1 MNADPYSAPQ
11 APLAAMAGKP
21 SLAGPVAALLALVA
35 AVLLMLPA
43 VFASARVLAVAV
55 QCALALGLIVAG
67 VWQCVRHRRGQATCY
82 LLAMITIITM
92 FGPIPVYKVCALL
105 CGAAAV
111 TAAWGARSMP
121 RSPPGSGLPLAMAV
135 AFGASAGAL
144 ATLAVF
150 LWDLERRLA
159 ELLGMPV
166 WKLGLLVQPMYGFAV
181 ALLVASCVDGI
192 CQGRRR
198 WQWLLIVCG
207 YVAYGV
213 IGAMQ
218 SDYALPNTNGPLR
231 FEDIVRWTTPFA
243 LGATAALGWRHWRST
258 RTASAG

>member
-1 MNADPYSAPQ
+1 VNADPYSAPE
-11 APLAAMAGKP
+11 APLASTTGKP
-21 SLAGPVAALLALVA
+21 PLAGLAAALLALVA

-43 VFASARVLAVAV
+43 LFASARVLPVAM
-55 QCALALGLIVAG
+55 QCALALVLIVAG

-92 FGPIPVYKVCALL
+92 FGPIPVYKVCASL

-121 RSPPGSGLPLAMAV
+121 RSPPGSGFPLAMAV

-144 ATLAVF
+144 ATLTVF

-159 ELLGMPV
+159 EFVGVPV
-166 WKLGLLVQPMYGFAV
+166 GKLGLLLQPMYGFAV
-181 ALLVASCVDGI
+181 ALLVASWVDRI

-213 IGAMQ
+213 IAAMQ
-218 SDYALPNTNGPLR
+218 SDYALPNTYGPLR
-231 FEDIVRWTTPFA
+231 FEDIVRWAIPFA
-243 LGATAALGWRHWRST
+243 LGAAAALGWRHWRSP